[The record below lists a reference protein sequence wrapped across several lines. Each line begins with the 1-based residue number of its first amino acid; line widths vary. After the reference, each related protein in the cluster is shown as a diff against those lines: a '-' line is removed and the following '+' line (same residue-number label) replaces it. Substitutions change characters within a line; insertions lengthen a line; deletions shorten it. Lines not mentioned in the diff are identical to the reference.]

1 MTYKTIMTEKVG
13 TKSINKGSFEKIR
26 KNHKC
31 HRNILYQEIGFT
43 RKYWKRKRLSTT
55 LLNYNVTVDGEEC
68 AKMTYIRPLIPSSS
82 VSRDD

>member
-43 RKYWKRKRLSTT
+43 RKY
-55 LLNYNVTVDGEEC
+55 
-68 AKMTYIRPLIPSSS
+68 
-82 VSRDD
+82 